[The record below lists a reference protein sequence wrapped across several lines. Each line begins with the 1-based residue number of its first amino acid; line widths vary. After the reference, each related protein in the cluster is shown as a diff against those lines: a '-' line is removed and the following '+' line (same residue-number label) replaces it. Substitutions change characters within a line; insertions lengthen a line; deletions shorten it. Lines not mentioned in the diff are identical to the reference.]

1 MPPDH
6 VPGGVKRQRDKDQ
19 AEHVSVEH
27 GGEETAGDRPEHR
40 RDLKEHGE
48 SHVCKPLAKIHVGSR
63 RRRRDDG
70 DKACRDR
77 DPERDSQY
85 DGEKRHKKDSSA
97 DSKHRADESGGKPH
111 SADGKKQVR
120 VRRYAP
126 LPVMCNSMVPLVP
139 WHEKGTE
146 YRSAN
151 WRSPGQARPCG

>member
-1 MPPDH
+1 TPLPSLLSS
-6 VPGGVKRQRDKDQ
+6 P
-19 AEHVSVEH
+19 
-27 GGEETAGDRPEHR
+27 TR
-40 RDLKEHGE
+40 RSSEL
-48 SHVCKPLAKIHVGSR
+48 
-63 RRRRDDG
+63 
-70 DKACRDR
+70 
-77 DPERDSQY
+77 ERDSQY

-151 WRSPGQARPCG
+151 WRSPGQARPCGAPFPSLLNPATRPWPHAPAFPRGRQAS